1 MENPSEILDPTQAL
15 EKIREKEKEA
25 KTLNDAFRII
35 RSEETKMMIR
45 RYVRGDPHD
54 EIDHF
59 MGWDLE
65 TRWDKTPANRIV
77 ASYIYSRKMGR
88 SPDFM
93 DYLER
98 YIKHYA
104 YFREKGKGGNGN
116 YSCK

>member
-1 MENPSEILDPTQAL
+1 MENPSGILDSAQAL
-15 EKIREKEKEA
+15 EKFREKEQGA

-45 RYVRGDPHD
+45 RYVHGDPHD

-65 TRWDKTPANRIV
+65 ARWDKTPANRIV

-88 SPDFM
+88 APDFM

-104 YFREKGKGGNGN
+104 YFREKGKQKDGE
-116 YSCK
+116 

>member
-1 MENPSEILDPTQAL
+1 MENPSEILDSTQAI
-15 EKIREKEKEA
+15 EKFREKEQGA
-25 KTLNDAFRII
+25 KTLNEAFRII

-65 TRWDKTPANRIV
+65 ARWDKTPANRIV
-77 ASYIYSRKMGR
+77 ASYVYFREMGKA
-88 SPDFM
+88 PDFM

-104 YFREKGKGGNGN
+104 YFREKGKKKDGE
-116 YSCK
+116 